1 MKKKT
6 YGNIDFDP
14 RQKRWFIVCQAHVS
28 LRFKRV
34 FARVSETSYGTH
46 ALTDTADNARDLE
59 WFLDR
64 YAMVLTSRAKAHMQR
79 RADEYRERASVV
91 EKLLAGRG
99 RHAKVDLALPLRD
112 YQQTAV
118 AMVRAMKGLLLA
130 DELGL
135 GKTLVGI
142 AVIAHADARP
152 ALVVAQTHLLTQWVA
167 EFAKFAP
174 AIRTHILK
182 KGTPYD
188 LTAGPRGAVL
198 PTPEVLIASY
208 QKLSGWTEALREYG
222 LKTVVFDEA
231 QELRL
236 NTSQKYAAAK
246 YIASDAT
253 YRLEMTATPIF
264 NQGDEFHS
272 VLDIVRPDALGSRS
286 EFLRERCRDPNRNG
300 SAAIVDPKAF
310 GEHVR
315 EEGLMLR
322 RTRQEVGRELPPL
335 TRVPHYVDAHLGAL
349 HEVSA
354 ACRELALYIL
364 GQGEKPEHLLRPVQE
379 GDEGDPVEAS
389 SRNSGHLLASRE
401 LSWRLRQA
409 TGLAKAPFVAD
420 FVRMI
425 VESGERVVLYGWH
438 REVYRIWMERLA
450 NLSPVLYTGSETP
463 REKDVAKEDFIAG
476 RARILVMSLRSG
488 AGLDGLQAACRTVV
502 HGELDWAYGVHEQGE
517 GRVYRDGQSDPV
529 LSYFLTTDVGSD
541 PVVMDALGIK
551 REQLEGVRDPNAALV
566 RKLQIDPERV
576 KRLAEAYL
584 QQRVT

>member
-463 REKDVAKEDFIAG
+463 REKDVAKEDFLAG

>member
-1 MKKKT
+1 
-6 YGNIDFDP
+6 
-14 RQKRWFIVCQAHVS
+14 
-28 LRFKRV
+28 
-34 FARVSETSYGTH
+34 
-46 ALTDTADNARDLE
+46 
-59 WFLDR
+59 
-64 YAMVLTSRAKAHMQR
+64 
-79 RADEYRERASVV
+79 
-91 EKLLAGRG
+91 
-99 RHAKVDLALPLRD
+99 
-112 YQQTAV
+112 
-118 AMVRAMKGLLLA
+118 
-130 DELGL
+130 
-135 GKTLVGI
+135 
-142 AVIAHADARP
+142 
-152 ALVVAQTHLLTQWVA
+152 
-167 EFAKFAP
+167 
-174 AIRTHILK
+174 
-182 KGTPYD
+182 
-188 LTAGPRGAVL
+188 
-198 PTPEVLIASY
+198 
-208 QKLSGWTEALREYG
+208 
-222 LKTVVFDEA
+222 
-231 QELRL
+231 
-236 NTSQKYAAAK
+236 
-246 YIASDAT
+246 
-253 YRLEMTATPIF
+253 
-264 NQGDEFHS
+264 
-272 VLDIVRPDALGSRS
+272 
-286 EFLRERCRDPNRNG
+286 
-300 SAAIVDPKAF
+300 
-310 GEHVR
+310 
-315 EEGLMLR
+315 MLR

-463 REKDVAKEDFIAG
+463 REKDVAKEDFLAG

-584 QQRVT
+584 QQRVA

>member
-438 REVYRIWMERLA
+438 REVYR
-450 NLSPVLYTGSETP
+450 PVLYTGSETP
-463 REKDVAKEDFIAG
+463 REKDVAKEDFLAG

-584 QQRVT
+584 QQRVA

>member
-463 REKDVAKEDFIAG
+463 REKDVAKEDFLAG

-584 QQRVT
+584 QQRVA